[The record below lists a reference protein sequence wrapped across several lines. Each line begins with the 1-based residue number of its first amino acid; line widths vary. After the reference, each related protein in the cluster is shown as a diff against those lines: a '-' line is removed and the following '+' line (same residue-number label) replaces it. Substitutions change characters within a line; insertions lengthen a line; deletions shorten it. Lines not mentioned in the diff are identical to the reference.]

1 MKVSTRENL
10 QDAIESFY
18 KATLWIGPP
27 LALLLVILS
36 EALGWNTYWAVATIL
51 AIYCAPIAALGLI
64 ATTAMAGLMV
74 ARCWALLGRTFQA

>member
-10 QDAIESFY
+10 QDAIGSFY

-36 EALGWNTYWAVATIL
+36 EALGWNTYWAVATVL
-51 AIYCAPIAALGLI
+51 FIYCAPMVIAGAIGMIMLAVLV
-64 ATTAMAGLMV
+64 V
-74 ARCWALLGRTFQA
+74 ARCWVLLGRAFQG